1 MNLSSKEKSMK
12 PIEAKEGE
20 IFDIELEEDLLR
32 RNEELAE
39 KNKHLLDKNRVMAID
54 VMGSVGSG
62 KTSLI
67 KNLIIRLKNK
77 RQLSVIAGD
86 LTTTIDA
93 ERIKEEKVEVVQVNT
108 GKECHL
114 DANLIARAIKE
125 FDLEKMDILFIENV
139 GNLICPAEFPL
150 GSHKRIVVVSLTEGP
165 WMVTK
170 HPYIFRE
177 ADLVVINK
185 IDLAQAMNVSVE
197 SITEDVHQL
206 RPELKTIPTNCLTGQ
221 GIEEII
227 KFLSL

>member
-1 MNLSSKEKSMK
+1 MKSIK
-12 PIEAKEGE
+12 AKEGE
-20 IFDIELEEDLLR
+20 IFDIELEEDLLKK
-32 RNEELAE
+32 NEELAK
-39 KNKHLLDKNRVMAID
+39 KNKHLLDKNKVMAID
-54 VMGSVGSG
+54 IMGSVGAG

-67 KNLIIRLKNK
+67 KNLIVRLKK
-77 RQLSVIAGD
+77 RRRLSVIAGD

-114 DANLIARAIKE
+114 DANLIARALKE
-125 FDLEKMDILFIENV
+125 FDLENLDILFIENV

-197 SITEDVHQL
+197 SITKDVHQL
-206 RPELKTIPTNCLTGQ
+206 RPELRTIPTNCLTGQ

-227 KFLSL
+227 KALSL

>member
-1 MNLSSKEKSMK
+1 MK
-12 PIEAKEGE
+12 PIKAKEGE
-20 IFDIELEEDLLR
+20 IFDIELEEDLLKK
-32 RNEELAE
+32 NEELAK
-39 KNKHLLDKNRVMAID
+39 KNKHLLDKNKVIAID
-54 VMGSVGSG
+54 IMGSVGAG

-67 KNLIIRLKNK
+67 KNLIVRLKNK
-77 RQLSVIAGD
+77 RRLSVIAGD

-114 DANLIARAIKE
+114 DANLIARALKE
-125 FDLEKMDILFIENV
+125 FDLENLDILFIENV

-185 IDLAQAMNVSVE
+185 IDLAQAMKVSVE
-197 SITEDVHQL
+197 SITKDVHQL
-206 RPELKTIPTNCLTGQ
+206 RPELRTIPTNCLTDE
-221 GIEEII
+221 GIEEVTRA
-227 KFLSL
+227 LSL

>member
-1 MNLSSKEKSMK
+1 MKSIK
-12 PIEAKEGE
+12 AKEGE
-20 IFDIELEEDLLR
+20 IFDIELEEDLLKK
-32 RNEELAE
+32 NEELAE
-39 KNKHLLDKNRVMAID
+39 KNRKLLDKNKVIAVDI
-54 VMGSVGSG
+54 MGSVGSG

-67 KNLIIRLKNK
+67 KNLIVRLKKK
-77 RQLSVIAGD
+77 RRLGVIAGD

-114 DANLIARAIKE
+114 DANLIARALKE
-125 FDLEKMDILFIENV
+125 FDLQNLDILFIENV

-150 GSHKRIVVVSLTEGP
+150 GCHKRIVVVSLTEGP

-185 IDLAQAMNVSVE
+185 IDLAQAMKVSVE
-197 SITEDVHQL
+197 SITKDVHQL
-206 RPELKTIPTNCLTGQ
+206 RPELRTIPTNCLTGE

>member
-1 MNLSSKEKSMK
+1 MKSIK
-12 PIEAKEGE
+12 AKEGE
-20 IFDIELEEDLLR
+20 IFDIELEEDLLK

-39 KNKHLLDKNRVMAID
+39 KNKHLLDKNKVMAID

-67 KNLIIRLKNK
+67 KNLIMRLKNK

-114 DANLIARAIKE
+114 DANLIARALKE

-177 ADLVVINK
+177 ANLVMINK
-185 IDLAQAMNVSVE
+185 IDLAQAMKVSVE
-197 SITEDVHQL
+197 SITKDVHRI
-206 RPELKTIPTNCLTGQ
+206 RPGRL
-221 GIEEII
+221 
-227 KFLSL
+227 

>member
-1 MNLSSKEKSMK
+1 MK
-12 PIEAKEGE
+12 PIEAKKGE
-20 IFDIELEEDLLR
+20 IFDIELEEDLLK
-32 RNEELAE
+32 RNEELA
-39 KNKHLLDKNRVMAID
+39 KRNRDLLDENRVIAID
-54 VMGSVGSG
+54 IMGSVGAG

-77 RQLSVIAGD
+77 RQLAVIAGD

-114 DANLIARAIKE
+114 DANLIARALKK
-125 FDLEKMDILFIENV
+125 FNLENLDIIFIENV

-185 IDLAQAMNVSVE
+185 IDLARAMNVSVE

-206 RPELKTIPTNCLTGQ
+206 RPELRTIPTNCLTGQ
-221 GIEEII
+221 GIEKII

>member
-1 MNLSSKEKSMK
+1 MK
-12 PIEAKEGE
+12 AIKAKKDE
-20 IFDIELEEDLLR
+20 IFDIELEEDLLKK
-32 RNEELAE
+32 NEELAE
-39 KNKHLLDKNRVMAID
+39 RNRELLDENRVMAVDI
-54 VMGSVGSG
+54 MGSVGTG

-67 KNLIIRLKNK
+67 KNLIVRLKKK
-77 RQLSVIAGD
+77 RHLSVIAGD
-86 LTTTIDA
+86 LTTAIDA

-114 DANLIARAIKE
+114 DANLIARALKE

-177 ADLVVINK
+177 ADLVVVNK
-185 IDLAQAMNVSVE
+185 IDLARAMNVSVE

-206 RPELKTIPTNCLTGQ
+206 RPELRTIPTNCLTGE

>member
-1 MNLSSKEKSMK
+1 MKSIK
-12 PIEAKEGE
+12 AKEGE
-20 IFDIELEEDLLR
+20 IFDIELEEDLLKK
-32 RNEELAE
+32 NEELAE
-39 KNKHLLDKNRVMAID
+39 KNRKLLDKNRVIAVDI
-54 VMGSVGSG
+54 MGSVGAG

-67 KNLIIRLKNK
+67 KNLIVRLKKK
-77 RQLSVIAGD
+77 RQLGVIAGD

-114 DANLIARAIKE
+114 DANLIARALKE

-185 IDLAQAMNVSVE
+185 IDLAQAMKVSVE
-197 SITEDVHQL
+197 NITKDVHQL
-206 RPELKTIPTNCLTGQ
+206 RPELRTIPTNCLTGQ
-221 GIEEII
+221 GIEEITRA
-227 KFLSL
+227 LSL

>member
-1 MNLSSKEKSMK
+1 MK
-12 PIEAKEGE
+12 PIKAKEGE
-20 IFDIELEEDLLR
+20 IFDIELEEDLLK

-39 KNKHLLDKNRVMAID
+39 KNKHLLDKNRVIAID
-54 VMGSVGSG
+54 IMGSVGTG

-114 DANLIARAIKE
+114 DANLIARALKE
-125 FDLEKMDILFIENV
+125 FDLRNLDILFIENV

-185 IDLAQAMNVSVE
+185 IDLAQAMKVSVE
-197 SITEDVHQL
+197 SITKDVHQL
-206 RPELKTIPTNCLTGQ
+206 RPELRTIPTNCLTGQ

-227 KFLSL
+227 KALSL

>member
-1 MNLSSKEKSMK
+1 MK
-12 PIEAKEGE
+12 PIEAKKGE
-20 IFDIELEEDLLR
+20 IFDIELEEDLLK
-32 RNEELAE
+32 RNEELA
-39 KNKHLLDKNRVMAID
+39 KRNRDLLDENRVIAID
-54 VMGSVGSG
+54 IMGSVGAG

-67 KNLIIRLKNK
+67 KHLIIRLKNK
-77 RQLSVIAGD
+77 RQLGVIAGD

-114 DANLIARAIKE
+114 DANLIARAIKK
-125 FDLEKMDILFIENV
+125 FDLENLDILFIENV

-185 IDLAQAMNVSVE
+185 IDLAQAMKVSVKN
-197 SITEDVHQL
+197 ITKDVHQL
-206 RPELKTIPTNCLTGQ
+206 RPELRTIPINCLTGQ

>member
-1 MNLSSKEKSMK
+1 MK

-20 IFDIELEEDLLR
+20 VFDIELEEDLLK
-32 RNEELAE
+32 RNEELAR
-39 KNKHLLDKNRVMAID
+39 KNKGLLDKNRVIAID
-54 VMGSVGSG
+54 IMGSVGAG

-77 RQLSVIAGD
+77 HQLGVIAGD

-125 FDLEKMDILFIENV
+125 FDLEKMNILFIENV

-185 IDLAQAMNVSVE
+185 IDLAQAMKVSVE
-197 SITEDVHQL
+197 SITKDVRQL

-221 GIEEII
+221 GIEDII

>member
-1 MNLSSKEKSMK
+1 MK
-12 PIEAKEGE
+12 PIKAKEGE

-32 RNEELAE
+32 RNEELAK
-39 KNKHLLDKNRVMAID
+39 KNKHLLDKDKVMAID
-54 VMGSVGSG
+54 VMGSVGAG

-67 KNLIIRLKNK
+67 KNLIVRLKKK
-77 RQLSVIAGD
+77 RRLGVIAGD

-114 DANLIARAIKE
+114 DANLIARALKE
-125 FDLEKMDILFIENV
+125 FDLENLDILFIENV

-185 IDLAQAMNVSVE
+185 IDLAQAMKVSVA
-197 SITEDVHQL
+197 SITKDVHQI
-206 RPELKTIPTNCLTGQ
+206 RPDLKTTPTNCLTGE

>member
-1 MNLSSKEKSMK
+1 MK

-20 IFDIELEEDLLR
+20 IFDIELEEDLLK
-32 RNEELAE
+32 RNEELAR
-39 KNKHLLDKNRVMAID
+39 KNKELLDKNRVIAID
-54 VMGSVGSG
+54 IMGSVGAG

-77 RQLSVIAGD
+77 HQLGVIAGD

-125 FDLEKMDILFIENV
+125 FDLEKMNILFIENV

-185 IDLAQAMNVSVE
+185 IDLAQAMKVSVE
-197 SITEDVHQL
+197 SITKDVRQL

-221 GIEEII
+221 GIEDII

>member
-1 MNLSSKEKSMK
+1 MK
-12 PIEAKEGE
+12 PIKAKEGE
-20 IFDIELEEDLLR
+20 IFDIELEEDLLK

-39 KNKHLLDKNRVMAID
+39 KNKHLLDKNKVMAID

-67 KNLIIRLKNK
+67 KNLIVRLKNK

-114 DANLIARAIKE
+114 DANLIARALKE

-185 IDLAQAMNVSVE
+185 IDLAQAMKVSVE
-197 SITEDVHQL
+197 SITKDVHRI
-206 RPELKTIPTNCLTGQ
+206 RPELRTIPTNCLTGQ

>member
-1 MNLSSKEKSMK
+1 MKSIK
-12 PIEAKEGE
+12 AKEGE
-20 IFDIELEEDLLR
+20 IFDIELEEDLLK

-39 KNKHLLDKNRVMAID
+39 KNKHLLDKNKVMAID

-67 KNLIIRLKNK
+67 KNLIVRLKNK

-114 DANLIARAIKE
+114 DANLIARALKE

-185 IDLAQAMNVSVE
+185 IDLAQAMKVSVE
-197 SITEDVHQL
+197 SITKDVHRI
-206 RPELKTIPTNCLTGQ
+206 RPELRTIPTNCLTGE
-221 GIEEII
+221 GIEEITRA
-227 KFLSL
+227 LSL